1 MATQLPDRPT
11 APPWLLPALLLLLPA
26 LAFGAVLTG
35 RVFYWGVY
43 LLQFYPWRLLVVR
56 AYQAGRWPLWTPL
69 LGAGAPLA
77 ANLQSAAFYPPN
89 LLFLVMPVE
98 RAFGWSVVLHL
109 AWAGLGLYAYARLIG
124 LRPGPAFLAGL
135 SFGLGS
141 YLVTRTV
148 FLSMANAVPWAAWV
162 LFATERLLRHRSRR
176 AVALLALTMAMLLLA
191 GHAQTAFYT
200 LLATTTY
207 ALYRAAGERSA
218 SALRPLALYG
228 LALLLGLALAAVQL
242 LPTAELT
249 LHSQRTSGL
258 DDTFALEY
266 SFWPWRLITL
276 LTPDFFGHPARDGYH
291 GQGNYWEYAAYV
303 GLFPL
308 FLAGA
313 ALHHWWLE
321 RRRPSGPTD
330 PLRLVPFFT
339 LLTLAGLYL
348 ALGQRSW
355 LYMAL
360 YRHVPP
366 FSAFQAPARLLL
378 LWALG
383 LPILAGIGLQ
393 QVTAPAVRERFGRPT
408 WEPWLVILGLG
419 VAVGGLGA
427 RFVPG
432 LPPRFGNGTLRLGL
446 GLALVGG
453 LILLRHRA
461 RHPRPARRW
470 EALALALTAV
480 DLFSVAWNYQP
491 TTDPAL
497 YHQLPATVEAVAG
510 EAAGGRLFLVRP
522 RQVYDRYISLT
533 TFGDSAPEA
542 LQGLL
547 ESLHPNLNAAY
558 GLPGVDNYEPLLVG
572 RYSRL
577 REALTTRPL
586 TETLPLLR
594 RLGVGTL
601 LVPDAT
607 GERVRVRQIEAY
619 PRLSL
624 VPTARVIASEEAL
637 LAQVLAGA
645 WDPRREVLLAAP
657 PPPPAP
663 NGAPPAEEGDSAQG
677 GPGSLTML
685 RDEPDLVT
693 IQAVLTAPAYL
704 VLMDTL
710 YPGWEATVDGRPVPI
725 LRANYAF
732 RALALEAGEH
742 RIVFRYA
749 PASFRWGLRIS
760 GLALL
765 TLVLLALPR
774 PALPPAD
781 SLTR

>member
-1 MATQLPDRPT
+1 
-11 APPWLLPALLLLLPA
+11 
-26 LAFGAVLTG
+26 
-35 RVFYWGVY
+35 
-43 LLQFYPWRLLVVR
+43 
-56 AYQAGRWPLWTPL
+56 
-69 LGAGAPLA
+69 
-77 ANLQSAAFYPPN
+77 
-89 LLFLVMPVE
+89 
-98 RAFGWSVVLHL
+98 
-109 AWAGLGLYAYARLIG
+109 
-124 LRPGPAFLAGL
+124 
-135 SFGLGS
+135 
-141 YLVTRTV
+141 
-148 FLSMANAVPWAAWV
+148 
-162 LFATERLLRHRSRR
+162 
-176 AVALLALTMAMLLLA
+176 
-191 GHAQTAFYT
+191 
-200 LLATTTY
+200 
-207 ALYRAAGERSA
+207 
-218 SALRPLALYG
+218 
-228 LALLLGLALAAVQL
+228 
-242 LPTAELT
+242 
-249 LHSQRTSGL
+249 
-258 DDTFALEY
+258 
-266 SFWPWRLITL
+266 
-276 LTPDFFGHPARDGYH
+276 ARDGYH

-313 ALHHWWLE
+313 ALHHWWRE
-321 RRRPSGPTD
+321 RRRPLEPTD

-339 LLTLAGLYL
+339 LLALAGLYL
-348 ALGQRSW
+348 ALGRRSW

-393 QVTAPAVRERFGRPT
+393 QVTSPAVRERFSRPT

-419 VAVGGLGA
+419 VAMGGLGA
-427 RFVPG
+427 RFIPH
-432 LPPRFGNGTLRLGL
+432 LPSRFGNGTLRLGL

-470 EALALALTAV
+470 ERMVLALTVV

-491 TTDPAL
+491 TADPAL
-497 YHQLPATVEAVAG
+497 YRRTPATVEAVTKEGAD
-510 EAAGGRLFLVRP
+510 GRLFLVRP
-522 RQVYDRYISLT
+522 RQVYDRYISL
-533 TFGDSAPEA
+533 SAFDDPPPNA

-572 RYSRL
+572 HYSHL

-607 GERVRVRQIEAY
+607 GERVQVRRIRAY

-624 VPTARVIASEEAL
+624 VPTARVVTSEEAL

-663 NGAPPAEEGDSAQG
+663 TGVPPVGGEGNAQG

-704 VLMDTL
+704 VLMDTF
-710 YPGWEATVDGRPVPI
+710 YPGWQATVDGRPVPI

-742 RIVFRYA
+742 QVVFRYT

-765 TLVLLALPR
+765 VLLLLVLPLPR
-774 PALPPAD
+774 RRAGPV
-781 SLTR
+781 TR